1 MTTLCTAPVYV
12 DTHAHLDDGRFDH
25 DLDEVLA
32 AAASA
37 GVKHVINIGYRPAR
51 WPTTIALARRRS
63 DISFTLGVHPHHAD
77 EWSPE
82 TARLLEEAAVRER
95 PVAIGETG
103 LDYFRDLSDRS
114 AQRRAFLDQLAI
126 AARLRLPV
134 VLHLRGEIEQDVRAI
149 LACGPPVRAV
159 FHSFDGSAALAS
171 FILERGDIFGIGGL
185 LTRPTHQHLRDLV
198 RDLPLD
204 RIVLETDAP
213 YLTPAGI
220 RDRRNSPINIP
231 HIAKALAAIKELPA
245 EEIAARSTRTAVEL
259 FGLPH
264 SLIAHPPGG
273 SR

>member
-1 MTTLCTAPVYV
+1 MTTSCAAPVYV
-12 DTHAHLDDGRFDH
+12 DTHAHLDDGQFDH
-25 DLDEVLA
+25 DVDEVLA
-32 AAASA
+32 AAANA

-82 TARLLEEAAVRER
+82 TARLLEEAALREQ
-95 PVAIGETG
+95 PVAIGEIG
-103 LDYFRDLSDRS
+103 LDYYRDFADRS
-114 AQRRAFLDQLAI
+114 AQRRTFLDQLGI

-134 VLHLRGEIEQDVRAI
+134 VLHLRGDVEQDVRAI

-171 FILERGDIFGIGGL
+171 FIIERCDIFGIGGL

-231 HIAKALAAIKELPA
+231 YIANALAAIKELPV
-245 EEIAARSTRTAVEL
+245 EEIAACSTTTAVDV
-259 FGLPH
+259 FGLPEG
-264 SLIAHPPGG
+264 LIAQPLGG